1 MNAYEAQVTQPRPRA
16 VEVEPPAAAE
26 PAGRGGPPRARRAPV
41 PGVLRVAAVASLVAG
56 AIHATAAASHT
67 DVRSLAVVFALTAAL
82 QLAWGAIALVRS
94 GWAVS
99 LTGVALNGAAVAGW
113 ALAKTTGIGFVAGLE
128 AAEGPGFADT
138 LAAALAALAVVLALA
153 ALARPETWA
162 ARPHPTLVGVAGIAA
177 LALVVPGVVS
187 AGDHSHDHGG
197 AAGGDHEHA
206 GGGDRGTLHQSGGT
220 QEMGDMP
227 GMDHDH
233 PSNAVAPKPFTG
245 QLPVDLGGVPGV
257 TPAEQASAEAVV
269 TRTIQRLPQ
278 FADPAVAEAQGWHTI
293 GDGFTGFEHLINWP
307 LIEDRDTL
315 DPNKPEALVY
325 QTTPGQPPK
334 LVAAMYMLPS
344 SVPLDKVPDIGGPL
358 VQWHIHDNLC
368 FQGQENAWTVGP
380 IVPPDQPCPGGTFRF
395 RSAPMIH
402 VWIVGNQ
409 CGPFAA
415 LEGIGGGQIAAG
427 QTRLCD
433 TAHGE
438 PGAEAN
444 TAFTG
449 F

>member
-1 MNAYEAQVTQPRPRA
+1 MNAYEAQVMQPRPRA
-16 VEVEPPAAAE
+16 EAEPPAR
-26 PAGRGGPPRARRAPV
+26 PAGPGGPPRARPAPV

-56 AIHATAAASHT
+56 AVHATAAVSHAEET
-67 DVRSLAVVFALTAAL
+67 ALAVVFALTAAA
-82 QLAWGAIALVRS
+82 QLAWGTIALVRS

-99 LTGVALNGAAVAGW
+99 LTGVALSGTAVAGW

-153 ALARPETWA
+153 ALARPGTWV

-187 AGDHSHDHGG
+187 AGGHRHEHGG
-197 AAGGDHEHA
+197 AAGGDPAHGATHH
-206 GGGDRGTLHQSGGT
+206 GGGPHD
-220 QEMGDMP
+220 MGAMP

-233 PSNAVAPKPFTG
+233 PSNALAPQPYTG
-245 QLPVDLGGVPGV
+245 KLPVDLGGVPGV

-278 FADPAVAEAQGWHTI
+278 FADPAVAEARGWHTI

-307 LIEDRDTL
+307 LIEDHDTL
-315 DPNKPEALVY
+315 DPDKPESLVY
-325 QTTPGQPPK
+325 QMTPGQPPK

-344 SVPLDKVPDIGGPL
+344 SVPLDKVPDVGGPL

-368 FQGQENAWTVGP
+368 FAGQENAWTVGP

-395 RSAPMIH
+395 RSSPMIH

-415 LEGIGGGQIAAG
+415 LEGISGGQIAEG
-427 QTRLCD
+427 QARLCD